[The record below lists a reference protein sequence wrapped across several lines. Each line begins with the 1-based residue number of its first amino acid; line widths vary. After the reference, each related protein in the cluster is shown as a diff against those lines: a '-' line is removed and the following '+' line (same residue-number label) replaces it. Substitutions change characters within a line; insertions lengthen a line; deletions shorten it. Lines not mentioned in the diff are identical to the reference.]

1 MKAIDAPRFKTPF
14 TTFFVSASALLLA
27 ACGDGGGIQPVTVF
41 PVDSVVT
48 RLATS
53 GGSFSG
59 NYVDSAGVPHKLN
72 VSYIPRDKG
81 LFSRQQ
87 DLVTNSPSG
96 VPTQTVG
103 FTHADSLFRVV
114 SWTSNNGDT
123 ANILQSSALPLSANV
138 GTGGNL
144 FSGTVFIQNNGLNT
158 GDIGLTYRLSYDWAL
173 TAVSDITAD
182 LCLNFTEVHDF
193 ISFTNLDC
201 FRIDS
206 AGTILAFKSIL
217 RFHAKSINSEIVY
230 Q

>member
-1 MKAIDAPRFKTPF
+1 MKAFDSTGFKTPF
-14 TTFFVSASALLLA
+14 TTFFLSASALLLA
-27 ACGDGGGIQPVTVF
+27 ACGDGGGTQPVTVF

-59 NYVDSAGVPHKLN
+59 NAVDSAGVPQKLN
-72 VSYIPRDKG
+72 VSYIPRDKD

-87 DLVTNSPSG
+87 NVVTNGASG

-114 SWTSNNGDT
+114 SWTSNTGDT
-123 ANILQSSALPLSANV
+123 ANILKSSALPLSATV

-144 FSGTVFIQNNGLNT
+144 FSATLFIQNNGLNT
-158 GDIGLTYRLSYDWAL
+158 GDIGLTYRLSYDWTL
-173 TAVSDITAD
+173 TIVGDTTAD

-193 ISFTNLDC
+193 ITLTNLDC

-206 AGTILAFKSIL
+206 AGTILAFKSTL
-217 RFHAKSINSEIVY
+217 RVHAKSIDYEIVY